1 MGRRSTVGTRF
12 PLPLARLHRDALNL
26 PWRTAVRASFLSPR
40 TVCRRQSA
48 RPGLTG
54 EVEQSSRA
62 RAHDLTGSRH
72 AVYIVSDYPS
82 AQHYITIT
90 DNFGE

>member
-1 MGRRSTVGTRF
+1 
-12 PLPLARLHRDALNL
+12 
-26 PWRTAVRASFLSPR
+26 
-40 TVCRRQSA
+40 
-48 RPGLTG
+48 LTG
-54 EVEQSSRA
+54 KVEQSSRA
-62 RAHDLTGSRH
+62 RAHDLTGSRY